1 MGTTASRRKIGFED
15 LQLACSDPPHVS
27 KYIIINTLNSANQDC
42 LIYNTVL
49 FDQEE
54 LTINKYLK
62 SSLDVIIIVYGLNA
76 CDDTVIK
83 KYDQLTS
90 LGFYNVYMYVGGLFE
105 WLLLQD
111 IYGDDE
117 FKTTKKELDV
127 LKYKPGKQ
135 FGLQYLK

>member
-1 MGTTASRRKIGFED
+1 MGTTASRKKIGFED
-15 LQLACSDPPHVS
+15 LQIAYSDPQHSS
-27 KYIIINTLNSANQDC
+27 KYIIINTLNINNQDC
-42 LIYNTVL
+42 LITNTVSHE
-49 FDQEE
+49 QEE
-54 LTINKYLK
+54 LIINKHIK
-62 SSLDVIIIVYGLNA
+62 TTLDITIIIYGLNA

-90 LGFYNVYMYVGGLFE
+90 LGFYNVYMYMGGLFE

-117 FKTTKKELDV
+117 FQTTKKELDI
-127 LKYKPGKQ
+127 LKYKPSKL

>member
-1 MGTTASRRKIGFED
+1 MGTTTSRRKIGFED
-15 LQLACSDPPHVS
+15 LQVACYDPQHIS
-27 KYIIINTLNSANQDC
+27 KYIIINTLNITNQDC

-62 SSLDVIIIVYGLNA
+62 SALDTPIVIYGLNA
-76 CDDTVIK
+76 CDDTVIQ
-83 KYDQLTS
+83 KYDQLLS

-111 IYGDDE
+111 IYGEDE
-117 FKTTKKELDV
+117 FKTTKRELDII
-127 LKYKPGKQ
+127 KYKPDKQ
-135 FGLQYLK
+135 FGLQYIK